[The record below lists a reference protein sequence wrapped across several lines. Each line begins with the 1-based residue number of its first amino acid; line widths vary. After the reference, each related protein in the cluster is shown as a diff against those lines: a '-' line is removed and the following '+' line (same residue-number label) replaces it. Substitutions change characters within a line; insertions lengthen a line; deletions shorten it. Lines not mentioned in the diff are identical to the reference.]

1 MNFGLKLNSKPDRA
15 DDARDRHEPR
25 LRKDERDIAVLT
37 GQLPPESDELFDVSE
52 YRLATWIT
60 GPGR

>member
-1 MNFGLKLNSKPDRA
+1 MNFGLKLKSKPDRA
-15 DDARDRHEPR
+15 DQARDRDEPR

-37 GQLPPESDELFDVSE
+37 GQLPPESDELMQLSE